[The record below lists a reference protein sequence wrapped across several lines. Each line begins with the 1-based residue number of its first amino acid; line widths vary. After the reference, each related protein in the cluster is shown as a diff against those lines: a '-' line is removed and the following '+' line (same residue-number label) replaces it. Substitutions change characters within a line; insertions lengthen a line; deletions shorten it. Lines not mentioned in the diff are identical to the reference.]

1 MAEEEQQSV
10 GRPTPPSPPSIFDR
24 LGDKPPAAELLGWH
38 LVASDR
44 EQGWVR
50 VAFEGRPG
58 FANPTGNIQ
67 GGYLAAMLDEAM
79 GSALI
84 VATDGAFLS
93 TTISMTTDF
102 IRPAPVGTLQA
113 EGRVVSLGKSIAFLE
128 GSLRGADGKLVARAT
143 ASCKLV
149 AMNPDRIAGAG
160 R

>member
-1 MAEEEQQSV
+1 MAEEEQKAAMAPRQS
-10 GRPTPPSPPSIFDR
+10 SPPSIFDR

-38 LVASDR
+38 LLACDR
-44 EQGWVR
+44 EQGWAR
-50 VAFEGRPG
+50 ISFEGRPD

-93 TTISMTTDF
+93 TTISMNTDF
-102 IRPAPVGTLQA
+102 IRPAPVGPIQA

-128 GSLRGADGKLVARAT
+128 GNLRGADGKLVARAT

-149 AMNPDRIAGAG
+149 AMGPIAGAA